1 MLHSRFK
8 LTEERILELEDRSVE
23 KFKLRD
29 RGKQKKS
36 QQSLRENTNIYIMG
50 VRRARR
56 GKTPRSV
63 WVKTFQ
69 VY

>member
-29 RGKQKKS
+29 GGKNKRRVNRH
-36 QQSLRENTNIYIMG
+36 RENINICIMG
-50 VRRARR
+50 VRRERR
-56 GKTPRSV
+56 EKLQGV
-63 WVKTFQ
+63 CG
-69 VY
+69 

>member
-29 RGKQKKS
+29 RGKTKEESTEPQRKH
-36 QQSLRENTNIYIMG
+36 QHIYNG
-50 VRRARR
+50 
-56 GKTPRSV
+56 S
-63 WVKTFQ
+63 
-69 VY
+69 